1 MTQTA
6 EILKTPT
13 SVAPESIEKCAE
25 LAQLVERFVDT
36 KGEYDERI
44 PGLHMSSL
52 KAPISTPN
60 CFYVLSVGMILKGS
74 KRLLIGGKTY
84 DYEAGSMLVTSID
97 LPTSYEIGA
106 VSKDNPFVSLSLKLN
121 PAILAE
127 LLAEDVST
135 LKPGE
140 PYGFDAAPEELIEDF
155 ERLLRLLDR
164 PAQIAARAPLRSLY
178 APGSTGHR
186 IRQAV
191 KWMRENFRET
201 ITIEQLAGIAHMSP
215 ATFHRQF
222 KELTSFTPIQYQ
234 KRLRLYEAQQFL
246 MRGDGDV
253 NSAAFAVGYV
263 SPQQFN
269 RDYKRFFG
277 DAPGRVTK
285 SFKQSLRDRLS
296 AETDA

>member
-13 SVAPESIEKCAE
+13 SAAPESIKKCAE

-52 KAPISTPN
+52 
-60 CFYVLSVGMILKGS
+60 
-74 KRLLIGGKTY
+74 
-84 DYEAGSMLVTSID
+84 
-97 LPTSYEIGA
+97 
-106 VSKDNPFVSLSLKLN
+106 SLKLS

-164 PAQIAARAPLRSLY
+164 PAQIAARAPLLIRDIHYLALTSAAGNSLRSLY

>member
-13 SVAPESIEKCAE
+13 SAAPESIKKCAE

-106 VSKDNPFVSLSLKLN
+106 VSKDNPFVSLSLKLS

-164 PAQIAARAPLRSLY
+164 PAQIAARVPPAIRCAPFMPPAPPVIASGRPSNGCGKIFVKPSRS
-178 APGSTGHR
+178 SS
-186 IRQAV
+186 
-191 KWMRENFRET
+191 
-201 ITIEQLAGIAHMSP
+201 SP
-215 ATFHRQF
+215 ALPTCRRRP
-222 KELTSFTPIQYQ
+222 FTDSS
-234 KRLRLYEAQQFL
+234 R
-246 MRGDGDV
+246 
-253 NSAAFAVGYV
+253 NSPP
-263 SPQQFN
+263 S
-269 RDYKRFFG
+269 RRFSIKNGFG
-277 DAPGRVTK
+277 
-285 SFKQSLRDRLS
+285 SMRLS
-296 AETDA
+296 NF